1 MVHLKRVVFHPDRY
15 PTRDR
20 YPFDLAIFRET
31 GTISFHTP
39 VTFFV
44 GENGTGKSTLL
55 KALARKCRIAIWDG
69 DRRTRFDRN
78 PFEEDLHK
86 AIEVELDG
94 DRVPGSFFASEIFRN
109 FAQLLDEWA
118 SADPGLL
125 KYFGG
130 ESLMTKSHGQSLLA
144 FFEARYRIKGL
155 YFLDEPETALSPG
168 SQLGLLR
175 ILVAAARAGQ
185 AQFVI
190 ATHSP
195 MLLALPEAE
204 TLSFDHPT
212 IRKVA
217 YRETDHYRI
226 YRDFMADH
234 EKYLRE
240 IQGPR

>member
-1 MVHLKRVVFHPDRY
+1 MVHLKKVAFHPERY
-15 PTRDR
+15 PTREC
-20 YPFDLAIFRET
+20 YPFDLAIFRES
-31 GTISFHTP
+31 GPVSFDTR

-69 DRRTRFDRN
+69 EGRTRFHRN
-78 PFEEDLHK
+78 PFENEFHK
-86 AIEVELDG
+86 AIDIIWNSG
-94 DRVPGSFFASEIFRN
+94 RVPGSFFASEIFRN

-130 ESLMTKSHGQSLLA
+130 ESLMSKSHGQSLLA
-144 FFEARYRIKGL
+144 FFEARYRIRGL

-168 SQLGLLR
+168 SQLDLLR
-175 ILVAAARAGQ
+175 ILDAAVRAGQ
-185 AQFVI
+185 AQFII

-195 MLLALPEAE
+195 ILLALPGARI
-204 TLSFDHPT
+204 LSFDHST
-212 IRKVA
+212 IREAA
-217 YRETDHYRI
+217 YIETDHYRI
-226 YRDFMADH
+226 YKDFMADQQ
-234 EKYLRE
+234 KYLRE